1 MLFLKKSKIIVVL
14 VFGIYNVNSW
24 EERNNTKTFTIDYT
38 NNSRND
44 HFKEGLN
51 FESMVQLGRNQPFLE
66 GLKFVNPVDRD

>member
-14 VFGIYNVNSW
+14 VFSIDNVNSW
-24 EERNNTKTFTIDYT
+24 EERNNTKIFTIDYT

-51 FESMVQLGRNQPFLE
+51 FESVVQLGTEEINHFLKVSN
-66 GLKFVNPVDRD
+66 L

>member
-1 MLFLKKSKIIVVL
+1 MLFLKKSKIIVVF
-14 VFGIYNVNSW
+14 VIGIYNVNSW

-51 FESMVQLGRNQPFLE
+51 FESVVQLRTEEINHFLKVSNCE
-66 GLKFVNPVDRD
+66 PS